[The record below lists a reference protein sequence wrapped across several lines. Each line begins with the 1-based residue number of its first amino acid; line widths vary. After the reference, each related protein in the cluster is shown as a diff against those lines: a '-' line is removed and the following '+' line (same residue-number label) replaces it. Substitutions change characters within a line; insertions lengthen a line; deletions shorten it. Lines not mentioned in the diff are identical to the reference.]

1 MFRLGWLKQ
10 KIKAQEV
17 TEHISKA
24 SEELEVEGVK
34 GVYKSFSRAWKD
46 EGGDAQAFDT
56 TCKEFK
62 NTMINHMQ
70 GKKFQGKPL
79 VKYNRVKECV
89 QILCLEEYAETS
101 YSTKWSRS
109 VDYKWSNQ
117 PKAEIERQEAAGPPV
132 AVPKGKS
139 KGKTKGKKPQGATKL
154 NKKISDSLQVLRNAN
169 VITSKAN
176 ALLSHIQND
185 DEWARFR
192 ADATLSPLKV
202 ALKDVGQCLK
212 ETYWGKAAV
221 MEPGEF
227 RKYALKTW
235 PKALIERQVES
246 SMLKSTTSKLE
257 SEIQVLRDQHAIM
270 SKSVGSG
277 LGG

>member
-1 MFRLGWLKQ
+1 MKQ

-17 TEHISKA
+17 TENISKV

-70 GKKFQGKPL
+70 KKKFQGKPL

-117 PKAEIERQEAAGPPV
+117 PSPALIRTRSRRTTKGSTPGESEIERQAWNEKADGPHEA
-132 AVPKGKS
+132 
-139 KGKTKGKKPQGATKL
+139 Q
-154 NKKISDSLQVLRNAN
+154 
-169 VITSKAN
+169 
-176 ALLSHIQND
+176 
-185 DEWARFR
+185 
-192 ADATLSPLKV
+192 
-202 ALKDVGQCLK
+202 
-212 ETYWGKAAV
+212 
-221 MEPGEF
+221 
-227 RKYALKTW
+227 
-235 PKALIERQVES
+235 
-246 SMLKSTTSKLE
+246 
-257 SEIQVLRDQHAIM
+257 
-270 SKSVGSG
+270 
-277 LGG
+277 